1 MSSALSTRFSLAESQ
16 ITPENV
22 APFFC
27 LSKLLLNSSVTIA
40 ISSTAT
46 QHMGKTNQKVSL
58 IVPLPSFV
66 PLILSL
72 RCFARML
79 SSARCVVRRRYTLQT
94 RHPLI
99 LVKCQIPA
107 SVVEVF
113 HLPVALK
120 MIQVHLSSQCVQSF
134 LGYRSHW
141 WGKPKHRYKSSI

>member
-16 ITPENV
+16 IIPENV

-27 LSKLLLNSSVTIA
+27 SSKLLLNSSVTIA
-40 ISSTAT
+40 
-46 QHMGKTNQKVSL
+46 SL
-58 IVPLPSFV
+58 IDRDSAYGQNTPKSVTHCSSPIIRF
-66 PLILSL
+66 
-72 RCFARML
+72 FARML
-79 SSARCVVRRRYTLQT
+79 SSARCVVWRRYTLQT

-107 SVVEVF
+107 SVVEAF

-134 LGYRSHW
+134 LGYRS
-141 WGKPKHRYKSSI
+141 Y